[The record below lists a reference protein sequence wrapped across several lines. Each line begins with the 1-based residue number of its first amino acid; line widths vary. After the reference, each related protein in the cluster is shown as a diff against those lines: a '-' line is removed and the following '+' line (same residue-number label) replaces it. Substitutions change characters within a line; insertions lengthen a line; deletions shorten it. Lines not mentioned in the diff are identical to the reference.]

1 MCIAADKDVASAD
14 STPGLR
20 KTLHEVLVI
29 EKLDFDAKLERL
41 QRRRRWLKTNEQLL
55 RTLLSYSVLHGSGGG
70 GLASVRME
78 LLLLLLELQQEQ
90 PHRQLSSPLP
100 FPTTLPLLSA
110 SIASARTLIADP
122 IRHLQ
127 GSISDIVRTIVEFD
141 SPPSLLENLSKVVIL
156 RDLSASLAA
165 CIYQCLCDSD
175 SFGTS
180 LAANSRVDV
189 GMEGFTRYGIAISCY
204 AKFHKNILRLLCV
217 NQWLMLYAALE
228 LYTRTL
234 L

>member
-1 MCIAADKDVASAD
+1 MKKFDLSYMQCLFTDREPLQ
-14 STPGLR
+14 STSTAFVSSSPNSR
-20 KTLHEVLVI
+20 KTLHEVLVS

-41 QRRRRWLKTNEQLL
+41 QHRRMWLKANEQLL

-90 PHRQLSSPLP
+90 PHRQLASPLP

-110 SIASARTLIADP
+110 SIASARTIIADP

-127 GSISDIVRTIVEFD
+127 GTVSDMVQTIIEFKSLPNLLEMLPTIVT
-141 SPPSLLENLSKVVIL
+141 L
-156 RDLSASLAA
+156 RDLSTSLAA

-180 LAANSRVDV
+180 LAANNRVDI
-189 GMEGFTRYGIAISCY
+189 GMEGFARY
-204 AKFHKNILRLLCV
+204 CV
-217 NQWLMLYAALE
+217 FFLFF
-228 LYTRTL
+228 
-234 L
+234 